1 MEASSRVIISGLIGS
16 RKKISPTRFSYNF
29 VNPAYRISGIH
40 CCPSLLPSASRY
52 EKTDQIIGPLFRPP
66 VRFHMSL
73 YYIEAFDDSKAPNE
87 QQTPLRKVRTSIPR
101 TKNENFS
108 HLISMGYQ

>member
-16 RKKISPTRFSYNF
+16 RAKKISPTRFSYNF

-52 EKTDQIIGPLFRPP
+52 EKTDQIIGPLSALQLDF
-66 VRFHMSL
+66 
-73 YYIEAFDDSKAPNE
+73 I
-87 QQTPLRKVRTSIPR
+87 
-101 TKNENFS
+101 
-108 HLISMGYQ
+108 